1 MLGRGSFEIR
11 MGNEQR
17 TLKSGLRPFIISLYE
32 GVLFMNSYFH
42 PKWMSF
48 PEHHKARAPLIGPH
62 RVGII
67 TKAMSPKRSSN
78 LCIGYIRAPWV
89 VGRMMSFLMGPRQ
102 SKQGWGG
109 GCDEASSSIQNPV
122 QSDSIVSG
130 VFSDLLALLLFNFFG
145 SLGIVKPSSTPLQL
159 GCFKIEGH
167 MTQYRS
173 KTRMHI
179 LRSTSMISK
188 IGVLCGPPH

>member
-109 GCDEASSSIQNPV
+109 GVMRHRHPFKTLYKV
-122 QSDSIVSG
+122 
-130 VFSDLLALLLFNFFG
+130 
-145 SLGIVKPSSTPLQL
+145 TPLFLECSVIFSPFYFLTFL
-159 GCFKIEGH
+159 GPWALWNP
-167 MTQYRS
+167 Q
-173 KTRMHI
+173 
-179 LRSTSMISK
+179 
-188 IGVLCGPPH
+188 VPPCN